1 MELTLSQKPHFNT
14 ARMTPIED
22 RLRELIAK
30 AKTEGVPLRRIAR
43 EAEVGYFQV
52 HNFISGRSPVIRA
65 NVAEKIIIVLTG
77 KGLSL

>member
-1 MELTLSQKPHFNT
+1 
-14 ARMTPIED
+14 MTPIED

-30 AKTEGVPLRRIAR
+30 ARAEGTTLRRITR
-43 EAEVGYFQV
+43 DAEVGYFQV